1 MAAPA
6 GEARFV
12 DRLAQAISKDRTGWD
27 SATDRML
34 VCRAVYAETH
44 DVRTFVFSPRTN
56 ARIAFEPG
64 QFLTFTFRIDGADIQ
79 RCYTISSPATVDATV
94 SITVKRVPNGKVSPW
109 LHANL
114 KVGDTVS
121 AEGPHGVFTPA
132 AMPASERFL
141 LLSGGSGITPL
152 LSMTRTFADLA
163 DDRDIV
169 FIHAART
176 PADIIMRDELARL
189 ARRLPRLRVIHVVE
203 ATDGERGWPGF
214 VGRVDQALLAQAVP
228 DVKNRAVMCCGP
240 APFMTA
246 MKRLAMAAGVQPED
260 YAEESFNFDMVSQA
274 DVTSSTAAA
283 SAARTFDITFAKSN
297 RVFPCD
303 STMTI
308 LEAARRAGV
317 PLASGCAKGLCG
329 TCKSRK
335 LAGAVDMKHG
345 GGIRQREIDQGLFLP
360 CCSRPLEDVTI
371 DR

>member
-1 MAAPA
+1 MDAPS
-6 GEARFV
+6 EAV
-12 DRLAQAISKDRTGWD
+12 SADRLAQSLDPHRKIWD
-27 SATDRML
+27 SAVDNAL
-34 VCRAVYAETH
+34 VCRAIYAETH

-56 ARIAFEPG
+56 ARIIFEPG

-79 RCYTISSPATVDATV
+79 RCYTISSPATVDATI
-94 SITVKRVPNGKVSPW
+94 SITVKRVPGGKVSPW

-114 KVGDTVS
+114 KVGDLVG
-121 AEGPHGVFTPA
+121 AEGPNGVFTPA
-132 AMPASERFL
+132 AVPPAEQFL
-141 LLSGGSGITPL
+141 FLSGGSGITPL

-189 ARRLPRLRVIHVVE
+189 VRRMPRLRVIHVVE
-203 ATDGERGWPGF
+203 ATDGERQWPGF
-214 VGRVDQALLAQAVP
+214 VGRVDQALLTMAVP
-228 DVKNRAVMCCGP
+228 DLINRAVMCCGP
-240 APFMTA
+240 APFMKA
-246 MKRLAMAAGVQPED
+246 MKQLAMAAGVQPEN
-260 YAEESFNFDMVSQA
+260 YAEESFNFDMVSEA
-274 DVTSSTAAA
+274 DITPPAIAA
-283 SAARTFDITFAKSN
+283 SVAMTFDITFAKSN

-335 LAGAVDMKHG
+335 LAGAVDMKHS

-360 CCSRPLEDVTI
+360 CCSRPLEDVSI